1 MKLNPISTDCS
12 IQLFCS
18 YDNFV
23 QTPEFTQGFNR
34 YSYCLNNPLKYT
46 DPSGEMYV
54 LDDYG
59 LFKNGRIELLEKTKD
74 NFDRLIVMDDAGN
87 RTNTQMKL
95 HKGNALATTLL
106 ATLAATGKASDYG
119 TSFAVGDENSQS
131 AMLKTFKFAADNSNV
146 EWRVDRYNDNS
157 YSIGTIHSNRHA
169 ITPEQMGRLSTDVV
183 AFIHSHMGVSTDR
196 YSELYS
202 MGWLDKSRQI
212 DPYHNSDARL
222 KSTNSIYQDLYYYTY
237 FPNSGNVWEIRNRQI
252 PAFIRN
258 VDSYQRFFWGT
269 LNLY

>member
-1 MKLNPISTDCS
+1 VQAPEET
-12 IQLFCS
+12 QS
-18 YDNFV
+18 Y
-23 QTPEFTQGFNR
+23 NR
-34 YSYCLNNPLKYT
+34 YSYALNNPLKYV
-46 DPSGEMYV
+46 DPSGEWLIDVY
-54 LDDYG
+54 DDYG
-59 LFKNGRIELLEKTKD
+59 LDAKGNIKFLEKKPFD
-74 NFDRLIVMDDAGN
+74 NFDRLIALDERGN
-87 RTNTQMKL
+87 RTNKQMKIS
-95 HKGNALATTLL
+95 KSNFEAKTLL
-106 ATLAATGKASDYG
+106 HELWQTGIETEGALTYATGDVS
-119 TSFAVGDENSQS
+119 TQS
-131 AMLKTFKFAADNSNV
+131 AMFKVFKFAADNSKV

-202 MGWLDKSRQI
+202 MGWLHKSRQI

-237 FPNSGNVWEIRNRQI
+237 FPNSGNVWEVRNRQI

-258 VDSYQRFFWGT
+258 VNSYQRFFWGT